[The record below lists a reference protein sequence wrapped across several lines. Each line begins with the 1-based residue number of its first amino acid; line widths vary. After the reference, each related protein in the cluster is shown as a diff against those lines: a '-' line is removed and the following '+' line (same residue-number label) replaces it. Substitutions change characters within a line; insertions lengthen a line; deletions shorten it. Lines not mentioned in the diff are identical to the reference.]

1 MPTKPTKAFSGN
13 APQILNA
20 IKNSASINY
29 QNYVPYASPDS
40 DSIRTIGAIIMDNPN
55 LQNEFLHTLINRI
68 ARVIVTSK
76 SYKNPWAMFKKGV
89 LEFGETVEEIF
100 VNLAKPFEF
109 DPEQS
114 VSTWMQRE
122 IPDVKSAFHVMNYQ
136 KYYKVTIS
144 NDQLRQAFLSWDGI
158 TDLIA
163 RIVNS
168 IYAASNYDEFQVMKY
183 MLAKT
188 ILNGGINVVSIPT
201 ITPENINQVVST
213 IKGVSNNFE
222 FMSSENNKAGVYNY
236 SLKNDQYLIL
246 NSAFEAQMNVEVL
259 ASAFNMDKA
268 QFAGHQILVDGFG
281 KLDTDRLNIL
291 FDDDPTYTE
300 IGSSDLAL
308 LENIPAIIVDKDFF
322 MIFDSFFKF
331 TEQYNGEGLY
341 WNYWYHVWKTFSVSP
356 FANATVFNTA
366 TPSVTSVTLT
376 PKAVTGAPGSVV
388 QFSAAVQT
396 TGFAPESLDWTIT
409 SGDEYATIS
418 QSGVVTI
425 ASNAP
430 NETVI
435 SVQAASTFDPTK
447 KDTAN
452 ITVTTA

>member
-40 DSIRTIGAIIMDNPN
+40 DSIRTIGAIIMDNSN
-55 LQNEFLHTLINRI
+55 LQNEFLHALINRI

-76 SYKNPWAMFKKGV
+76 TYENPWAMFKKGL

-158 TDLIA
+158 TGLIA

-201 ITPENINQVVST
+201 ITSENINQVVST

-222 FMSSENNKAGVYNY
+222 FMSSENNRAGVYNY

-268 QFAGHQILVDGFG
+268 QFAGHQVLVDGFG

-291 FDDDPTYTE
+291 FDGDPTYTE

-308 LENIPAIIVDKDFF
+308 LENIPAILVDRDFF
-322 MIFDSFFKF
+322 MIFDNFFKF
-331 TEQYNGEGLY
+331 TEQDNGEGLY
-341 WNYWYHVWKTFSVSP
+341 WNYWYHVWKTFSISP
-356 FANATVFNTA
+356 FANATVFNTVA
-366 TPSVTSVTLT
+366 PSVTSVTLT
-376 PKAVTGAPGSVV
+376 PKAATGAPSSVV
-388 QFSAAVQT
+388 QFSAVVQT
-396 TGFAPESLDWTIT
+396 AGFAPESLDWTIT